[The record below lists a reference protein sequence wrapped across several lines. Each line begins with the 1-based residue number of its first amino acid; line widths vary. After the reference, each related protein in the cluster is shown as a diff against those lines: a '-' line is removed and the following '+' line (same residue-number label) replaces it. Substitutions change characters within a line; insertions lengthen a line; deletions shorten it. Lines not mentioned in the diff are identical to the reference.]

1 MSEKLEASAKQYES
15 IALELLKAADHYKTA
30 ARHFCNQ
37 EVPRG
42 SAHAYAGFGHIN
54 KAELLIK
61 SESIKH
67 AENSEP

>member
-1 MSEKLEASAKQYES
+1 MNEKLEASAKQYDS
-15 IALELLKAADHYKTA
+15 IAQELVKAADHYRTA
-30 ARHFCNQ
+30 ARHFRNQ
-37 EVPRG
+37 EIPRG
-42 SAHAYAGFGHIN
+42 SAHAYAGLGHIN